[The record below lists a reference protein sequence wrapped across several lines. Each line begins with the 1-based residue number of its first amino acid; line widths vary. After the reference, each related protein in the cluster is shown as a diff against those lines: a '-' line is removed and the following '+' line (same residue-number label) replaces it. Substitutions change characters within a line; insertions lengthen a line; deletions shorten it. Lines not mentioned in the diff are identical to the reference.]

1 MEESSIQDEPIEKN
15 IKIIIESIENI
26 VSFRYNSITL

>member
-1 MEESSIQDEPIEKN
+1 MEESSIQDELIEKN

-26 VSFRYNSITL
+26 VSFPYNSTTL